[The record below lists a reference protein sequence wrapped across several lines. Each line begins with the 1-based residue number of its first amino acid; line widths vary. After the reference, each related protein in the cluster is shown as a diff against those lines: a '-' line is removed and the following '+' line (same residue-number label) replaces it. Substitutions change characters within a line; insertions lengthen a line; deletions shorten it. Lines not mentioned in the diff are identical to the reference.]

1 MKKILISGHSGFVGT
16 NLLNFLDEYDLTGI
30 SNVNIKSS
38 KIPQIKK
45 DIRFITLEDV
55 PRNLDCIIHLAAMTD
70 VKLCQDNPKLCY
82 EINVLGT
89 QNLLEIARTQKIK
102 FIFLSTSHVYGDSSK
117 QKISESDPKNP
128 TSIYSTSKLAGELL
142 CESYSKSYGLDI
154 SIIRLFSVYGPNE
167 PSYKVTSEMISQL
180 LNKKIVRL
188 GNLSPKRDFIYIQD
202 AVLAIKIILEKSRGF
217 NSYNIGSEKSHSIMD
232 LYNILKK
239 ITSSST
245 PIKSIKSNSRKY
257 DAKDIISNSS
267 KIKKL
272 GWKPKITL
280 EEGMALT
287 LQWYFNKLFF

>member
-16 NLLNFLDEYDLTGI
+16 NLLKFLDEYDLTGI
-30 SNVNIKSS
+30 SNINIKLS

-45 DIRFITLEDV
+45 DIRFISSKDV

-89 QNLLEIARTQKIK
+89 QNLLEIARKQKIK

-117 QKISESDPKNP
+117 RKISESDPKNP

-142 CESYSKSYGLDI
+142 CESYSKSYGLDV

-202 AVLAIKIILEKSRGF
+202 AVLAIKIILEQSRGF

-239 ITSSST
+239 ITSSSI

-257 DAKDIISNSS
+257 DAKDMVSNSY

-287 LQWYFNKLFF
+287 LQWYLKKLLF

>member
-1 MKKILISGHSGFVGT
+1 LKKILISGHSGFVGT

-45 DIRFITLEDV
+45 DIRFITSEDV

>member
-45 DIRFITLEDV
+45 DIRFITSEDV